1 MIAKDVL
8 MTFEQ
13 IWWVNYKEKRCILP
27 LCRAKPLRIHCQKNT

>member
-13 IWWVNYKEKRCILP
+13 IWWVNYKEKKVHPAIVSCKAITYSLS
-27 LCRAKPLRIHCQKNT
+27 KNT